1 MIWQEAKSN
10 QRDDDKDNSDKSVLA
25 LQQEYD
31 AATGAIDEEQE
42 QPQEKPAS
50 RPATKNKAK
59 GKGKGKAYRQYQ
71 QAKSKKENFG
81 KRKTSKSKP
90 R

>member
-1 MIWQEAKSN
+1 MHT
-10 QRDDDKDNSDKSVLA
+10 

-42 QPQEKPAS
+42 QTQEKLAS
-50 RPATKNKAK
+50 RPAAKNKAK
-59 GKGKGKAYRQYQ
+59 GKGKGKAYRQYK
-71 QAKSKKENFG
+71 QAKSKKDNFG
-81 KRKTSKSKP
+81 KRKSSKSKP